1 MYPLWI
7 ALMRFLFNPPPLRLQ
22 KGGGV
27 SATILL
33 RPITRN
39 SNKIEVQGLTAVSDY
54 SSNEIGVADGSNV
67 LPFSVALDTK
77 ASSHLLSW
85 IYDWSPIDL
94 STATARSIADRP
106 NNNSTIRS
114 STNNISPK

>member
-7 ALMRFLFNPPPLRLQ
+7 ALMRFLFNLSLRRQ
-22 KGGGV
+22 VGGGV

-39 SNKIEVQGLTAVSDY
+39 SNKIVVQGLTAVSDY

-67 LPFSVALDTK
+67 LPFSVALDTESFLPP
-77 ASSHLLSW
+77 AIL
-85 IYDWSPIDL
+85 DL
-94 STATARSIADRP
+94 RLVAHRPLDRDRSLNR
-106 NNNSTIRS
+106 R
-114 STNNISPK
+114 SPKQQLDYSQLN